1 MVRDDL
7 GQWVGLRRTT
17 ALTDRGTISALSS
30 GLLTLHPNGANAASS
45 SRTVPSPLLAI
56 SSPGPDSTT
65 FALAGK
71 EVDVSVWDVERTFG
85 SAAPSASTESGKRK
99 KNELEAG
106 ELWRAKNV
114 SGPVMLLRWVYFR
127 ARTKRGKGSILF
139 SLSWAKVT
147 SSAGC
152 SPPSRE
158 LLLIPDAK
166 QPPSAPT
173 AKPPSLPHPSHSSRP
188 YASRERDEIRHCAGI
203 RYAPAE
209 TGARVEDCA
218 RGWNWKY
225 QPRAR

>member
-7 GQWVGLRRTT
+7 GQRVGLRKNT

-56 SSPGPDSTT
+56 SSPGPDSAT

-71 EVDVSVWDVERTFG
+71 EVDVSVWDVERTFSG
-85 SAAPSASTESGKRK
+85 ATTPASTESGKRK

-114 SGPVMLLRWVYFR
+114 SGATGTFLQWTERSKLRTML
-127 ARTKRGKGSILF
+127 
-139 SLSWAKVT
+139 SLCQAKVA

-152 SPPSRE
+152 STTE
-158 LLLIPDAK
+158 
-166 QPPSAPT
+166 SANVAHPRCPT
-173 AKPPSLPHPSHSSRP
+173 
-188 YASRERDEIRHCAGI
+188 
-203 RYAPAE
+203 
-209 TGARVEDCA
+209 TT
-218 RGWNWKY
+218 
-225 QPRAR
+225 